1 MRGAYFFLR
10 VEQVI
15 LEDLAVLGMLVVLVS
30 LE

>member
-1 MRGAYFFLR
+1 MRGAYFFCL

-30 LE
+30 PE